1 MNMNKEVS
9 CVVYNHEI
17 KMQPLHNPQTNTQTR
32 CQIIYKWVVMLV
44 HQLIPRKCKVK
55 DEKQMLSLY

>member
-17 KMQPLHNPQTNTQTR
+17 KMQPLHNPQTKSQTR
-32 CQIIYKWVVMLV
+32 CQTIYKRAVLLV
-44 HQLIPRKCKVK
+44 RRLIKIRCKLK
-55 DEKQMLSLY
+55 NEKQMLSLD